1 MRTRTTVVAVVVGL
15 ILFTGTVRLL
25 SQDFPF
31 TIDLDVPLVSVDF
44 TVVDTTGKP
53 VTDLNRYDF
62 QVFDNGVSRPIQN
75 FSPVQSPYN
84 LVLLL
89 DCSGSTQ
96 DRVNMLV
103 STIARFADQLRPQDK
118 AAIAVFG
125 SEIAVVADW
134 NGVQK
139 PINLKDSPVC
149 RGTGFYDALSW
160 AEKKLRGVTGRR
172 GIVVFSDGADSD
184 MDRKSVKIDGIN
196 VRRIVPPSEDQEFQK
211 LLKTVRESNVPFYFV
226 AVDTDLNP
234 GKDYAGPVPD
244 LQQIRARL
252 EQLAQITGGRIAY
265 PQSSGEVV
273 PMILQIG
280 RDLGISYSLGF
291 SPANENGK
299 GPHKFE
305 VRTRSEDYTVNS
317 SRTTYAIK

>member
-1 MRTRTTVVAVVVGL
+1 MVSASLRAGNPAIAAIQCGASIMRTRTTVVAVVVGL

-103 STIARFADQLRPQDK
+103 SAIARFADQLRPQDK
-118 AAIAVFG
+118 AVVAVFG
-125 SEIAVVADW
+125 SEVAVVADW
-134 NGVQK
+134 NGVKK
-139 PINLKDSPVC
+139 PLNLKDSPVC

-160 AEKKLRGVTGRR
+160 AEKKLRGIAGRR

-184 MDRKSVKIDGIN
+184 MARKSVKIDGIS
-196 VRRIVPPSEDQEFQK
+196 VRRIVPPAEDQEFQK
-211 LLKTVRESNVPFYFV
+211 V
-226 AVDTDLNP
+226 A
-234 GKDYAGPVPD
+234 
-244 LQQIRARL
+244 
-252 EQLAQITGGRIAY
+252 
-265 PQSSGEVV
+265 
-273 PMILQIG
+273 
-280 RDLGISYSLGF
+280 
-291 SPANENGK
+291 
-299 GPHKFE
+299 E
-305 VRTRSEDYTVNS
+305 VRSRKQRPILFRRRGHRPESWEGLRWPSARPATDPSPIGATRTRNRRTYRLSPVSWGSCPDDS
-317 SRTTYAIK
+317 PDRPGSRYFL